1 MAVSRSLCAVC
12 VRQVFTVFPLN
23 KDVLKDTWFSL
34 LSLCVSQQPGRHK
47 VGHENFGME
56 TWKKLGTELKIPQW
70 RHLENWLVLSIINLI
85 HIFRCTLYF
94 TFICVPNQELYNL
107 FSFWFYLL
115 WLVENVALPVV
126 TRFSCRLMV
135 ESHWRS
141 YESVYLFPARL
152 AVVARTPERRAR
164 WKQSLSV
171 TTRRWKGFH

>member
-1 MAVSRSLCAVC
+1 MI
-12 VRQVFTVFPLN
+12 FPP
-23 KDVLKDTWFSL
+23 
-34 LSLCVSQQPGRHK
+34 LSLCVSQQPRRHK

-56 TWKKLGTELKIPQW
+56 TWKKLGTEWKIPQW